1 MPQKIRELKK
11 MLQKAGF
18 ASRTGKGSHS
28 NWYHPLYEGRIT
40 ISGKDSSD
48 AKIYLEKEV
57 LNAIQEVK
65 RKQENE

>member
-1 MPQKIRELKK
+1 
-11 MLQKAGF
+11 MLQTAGF
-18 ASRTGKGSHS
+18 NSRTGKESHS
-28 NWYHPLYEGRIT
+28 NWYHSLYEGRIT
-40 ISGKDSSD
+40 LSGKDSSD